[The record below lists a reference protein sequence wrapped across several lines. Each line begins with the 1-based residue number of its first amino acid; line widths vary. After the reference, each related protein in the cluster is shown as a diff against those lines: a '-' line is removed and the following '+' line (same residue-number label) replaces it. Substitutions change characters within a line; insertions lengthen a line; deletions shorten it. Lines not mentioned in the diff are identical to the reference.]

1 MRPESSVGDKGVTLM
16 NWMRH
21 WDDLNDLGRQGRN
34 YNYLSRCR
42 GNTMYWMRYSDA
54 ASTGGGNLQ
63 LQPSGEIGGL
73 LNILGETMSSSELTK
88 LFVWSFARIRNP

>member
-21 WDDLNDLGRQGRN
+21 WDDLNDLRRQGRN

-42 GNTMYWMRYSDA
+42 SNIMYWMRYSDA
-54 ASTGGGNLQ
+54 ASTGGGNCNFNHQ
-63 LQPSGEIGGL
+63 G
-73 LNILGETMSSSELTK
+73 
-88 LFVWSFARIRNP
+88 R